1 MSKKRETLTNRL
13 GFIIVSISCAI
24 GLGNIWL
31 MPARVGAYGGA
42 LYILL
47 VSIFL
52 IIFAVPT
59 LLTEYAVGRASKQST
74 AKAFHIL
81 TPKSKWVLNG
91 YLGIIGNYVLLMFY
105 VMVVGFTFAYMV
117 KGITGSLI
125 GLEPADINRS
135 WEFLITSPSGSFF
148 WMLITIVLGMSITF
162 LGLRK
167 GIERFGK
174 YMMAIFF
181 ILIIILLFRSITLP
195 GATDGILFLLIPNLD
210 AILDHGAFTIIHMAM
225 GQALFSL
232 SVGIGSM
239 AIFGSY
245 INREQR
251 LFKDAFIVGILDL
264 SVIMLALFMILPAAF
279 AFGINPAIGESL
291 IFITL
296 PNIFNQMAGAHLW
309 SLLFYIGLAFV
320 AFSTAV
326 AVMENLVAIG
336 MDKFGWS
343 RRKSSL
349 INLFLLIIL
358 CTPSAFARNIWS
370 GFTIPGFPHIGAFF
384 TFLAM
389 EIILPIGALL
399 YILYCTNKKGWG
411 WANFF
416 REVNTGK
423 EGWIF
428 PASLRFYMTYI
439 MPLVIIF
446 IFIFGQIQRWTLWF

>member
-1 MSKKRETLTNRL
+1 MNKNKRETFHNRL
-13 GFIIVSISCAI
+13 GFIIVSASCAI

-31 MPARVGAYGGA
+31 MPARVGAFGGA

-52 IIFAVPT
+52 IIFAVPI
-59 LLTEYAVGRASKQST
+59 LLTEFAVGRASKQST

-81 TPKSKWVLNG
+81 SPKSKWVLNG
-91 YLGIIGNYVLLMFY
+91 TLGIIGNYVLLMFY
-105 VMVVGFTFAYMV
+105 IMIVGFTFAYML

-135 WEFLITSPSGSFF
+135 WEFLVSSPSESFF
-148 WMLITIVLGMSITF
+148 WMLITIVLGISITF
-162 LGLRK
+162 LGLKK
-167 GIERFGK
+167 GIERFNK
-174 YMMAIFF
+174 YMMLIFF
-181 ILIIILLFRSITLP
+181 ILIIILLFRSVTLP
-195 GATDGILFLLIPNLD
+195 GATDGIRFLLTPNLD
-210 AILDHGAFTIIHMAM
+210 AILDYGAFKVIHMAM
-225 GQALFSL
+225 AQALFSL

-245 INREQR
+245 MNRERR
-251 LFKDAFIVGILDL
+251 LFKDAFIVGTLDL
-264 SVIMLALFMILPAAF
+264 SIIILALLMIFPAAF
-279 AFGINPAIGESL
+279 SFGIRPAIGEPL
-291 IFITL
+291 LFITM
-296 PNIFNQMAGAHLW
+296 PNIFNEMPSPYLW
-309 SLLFYIGLAFV
+309 SLLFFIALAFV

-326 AVMENLVAIG
+326 AIIENLVAIG

-343 RRKSSL
+343 RKKSSL

-370 GFTIPGFPHIGAFF
+370 VHTIPGFPHLGAFF

-411 WANFF
+411 WTNFF
-416 REVNTGK
+416 KEINTGSK
-423 EGWIF
+423 GWTF

-439 MPLVIIF
+439 MPLAIIF
-446 IFIFGQIQRWTLWF
+446 IFIFGQIQRWTP